1 MALYSG
7 RRTWL
12 WATLTGSCRM
22 PTWACCPPAPVSGWR
37 ATQDCGSPVPAR
49 TTHTASSAN
58 AHAVRPYT
66 HTHTQRKCFSL
77 HFVIHLA
84 KVLGFCISQ
93 KKLSHDLVEHLMG
106 ILPYIWLS
114 IRCSSLKVI
123 TSL

>member
-58 AHAVRPYT
+58 PHAVKPTHHTKPTHPPHTHPHHRDIHHTPLPHHRHMPHRNHTT
-66 HTHTQRKCFSL
+66 HTNHTPHHYRAS
-77 HFVIHLA
+77 
-84 KVLGFCISQ
+84 
-93 KKLSHDLVEHLMG
+93 
-106 ILPYIWLS
+106 
-114 IRCSSLKVI
+114 R
-123 TSL
+123 